1 MGGVGGLREKFVVHF
16 FFFLYFFFEKGIS
29 EGFEACRW
37 GHIGNMLV
45 EEELSEAHEV
55 QQVLACLDHT
65 YDPM

>member
-1 MGGVGGLREKFVVHF
+1 VGGVGELREKLVVHF
-16 FFFLYFFFEKGIS
+16 FFFLFFFEKGIS

-37 GHIGNMLV
+37 GHIGDMLV